1 MYNVWKIA
9 QSKIQK
15 PATKFINTFII
26 YVVLTFALFFYFLHF
41 LRVCLMFVSVI
52 IFIVCCSDFRNA
64 MLERDN
70 AEDFIHDIVDEV
82 LGNTMDGIFK
92 IYIERQL
99 LPFTITQAKDAILQ
113 IIEVYITVIVNVSL
127 T

>member
-1 MYNVWKIA
+1 
-9 QSKIQK
+9 
-15 PATKFINTFII
+15 
-26 YVVLTFALFFYFLHF
+26 
-41 LRVCLMFVSVI
+41 
-52 IFIVCCSDFRNA
+52 

-113 IIEVYITVIVNVSL
+113 IIEVYI
-127 T
+127 

>member
-1 MYNVWKIA
+1 
-9 QSKIQK
+9 
-15 PATKFINTFII
+15 
-26 YVVLTFALFFYFLHF
+26 
-41 LRVCLMFVSVI
+41 
-52 IFIVCCSDFRNA
+52 

-70 AEDFIHDIVDEV
+70 AEDFIHDIVDEM

-113 IIEVYITVIVNVSL
+113 IIEVYIIVIVNVSL